1 MNTKIAILSGI
12 LALGLSAGFAVAA
25 PLAPQ
30 PQVISPP
37 PQLAVQPSPINAY
50 TRAAV
55 IGMPGPYNLGD
66 GYVNQRGFPLGG
78 WNQLTSPQE

>member
-55 IGMPGPYNLGD
+55 IGMPGPYSLGD

>member
-1 MNTKIAILSGI
+1 MNTKIAILSGV

-25 PLAPQ
+25 P
-30 PQVISPP
+30 ISPP

-50 TRAAV
+50 NRAAL
-55 IGMPGPYNLGD
+55 IGTPGPYSLGD

>member
-1 MNTKIAILSGI
+1 MNTKIAILSGV

-25 PLAPQ
+25 PV
-30 PQVISPP
+30 VISPP

-50 TRAAV
+50 NRAAL
-55 IGMPGPYNLGD
+55 IGTPAPYSLGD
-66 GYVNQRGFPLGG
+66 GYVNQHGFPLGG